1 MQSRVSRFCT
11 DVSLSVSDNL
21 LVTMIGWYLLFSYC
35 IGRLLHS
42 VYVIDNVIVEVFCI
56 FVRFYF

>member
-21 LVTMIGWYLLFSYC
+21 LVTMIGWYLLHSYC

-42 VYVIDNVIVEVFCI
+42 VYVI
-56 FVRFYF
+56 